1 MEIVRHRDAG
11 GHEIANGTN
20 GSRRTQVTL
29 RIVILPNQEDAGMMA
44 ACQTNEC
51 VQRDEVFVVAR
62 KINTILLNHVRQ
74 VDGVVAAA

>member
-11 GHEIANGTN
+11 GREFANGTN
-20 GSRRTQVTL
+20 DSRRRQVTT
-29 RIVILPNQEDAGMMA
+29 RIVILANQEDAGMMA

-51 VQRDEVFVVAR
+51 VQRDEVLVVAR
-62 KINTILLNHVRQ
+62 EDNPIFLNRVRQ